1 MPATP
6 PSLNWKPLAIACCAV
21 ALCSLAACG
30 GGGGSTVSL
39 ANPPNGAVNNL
50 GGPGGG
56 PSVTQSPYLLF
67 ANDYIRYAT
76 QTNGAY
82 VHSIQGGD
90 IYAQTSGD
98 TYGFYDSSQA
108 DANRT
113 GFYNYQ
119 FETSATPAAGDYA
132 QLVFLAPGGS
142 SLDISQA
149 NTLLITLGNTQTPNA
164 GNPATATPPSGHA
177 TDYTIV
183 LSDGNSATSDTCS
196 YNQTLSYV
204 GAGGPLVVGG
214 PSSALG
220 VRNYAIPLS
229 SFTTCS
235 SGSLSGLQSH
245 GLTTVVVVVKGS
257 NNPNLLPNEFDTIA
271 VGTIGFAD
279 WGQSAADVAALSQ

>member
-1 MPATP
+1 MPATQ
-6 PSLNWKPLAIACCAV
+6 PSMNWKPLAIACCAI

-39 ANPPNGAVNNL
+39 ANSPTGGSNNL
-50 GGPGGG
+50 GGGG

-67 ANDYIRYAT
+67 ANDYIRYTAPV
-76 QTNGAY
+76 GGSY
-82 VHSIQGGD
+82 VHSIQGGN
-90 IYAQTSGD
+90 IYAQTSGY
-98 TYGFYDSSQA
+98 TYGFYDSSQS

-119 FETSATPAAGDYA
+119 FETDAAPAAGDYA
-132 QLVFLAPGGS
+132 QLVLLAPGGG

-149 NTLLITLGNTQTPNA
+149 NTMLITLGNTQSPNP

-183 LSDGNSATSDTCS
+183 LTDGNTATSDTCS
-196 YNQTLSYV
+196 YDQTLTYV
-204 GAGGPLVVGG
+204 GVGGPLGVGGVG

-229 SFTTCS
+229 SFTCS

-257 NNPNLLPNEFDTIA
+257 NNPNLQPQEFDTIA
-271 VGTIGFAD
+271 VGTIGFAS
-279 WGQSAADVAALSQ
+279 WAQSAADVTALSQ

>member
-6 PSLNWKPLAIACCAV
+6 PSMNWKPLAIACCAV

-39 ANPPNGAVNNL
+39 ANPSNGGGNNL
-50 GGPGGG
+50 GGGGGG
-56 PSVTQSPYLLF
+56 PTVTQSPYLLF
-67 ANDYIRYAT
+67 ANDYIRYTTPSA
-76 QTNGAY
+76 GAY
-82 VHSIQGGD
+82 VHSIQGGN
-90 IYAQTSGD
+90 IYAQTSGY

-132 QLVFLAPGGS
+132 QLVFLAPGGG

-149 NTLLITLGNTQTPNA
+149 NTLLITMGNTVTPDPTHGNA
-164 GNPATATPPSGHA
+164 TV
-177 TDYTIV
+177 YTIV
-183 LSDGNSATSDTCS
+183 LTDGNSATSDTCS
-196 YNQTLSYV
+196 YNQTLSTV
-204 GAGGPLVVGG
+204 GPGT
-214 PSSALG
+214 PSAEG

-229 SFTTCS
+229 QFTCS
-235 SGSLSGLQSH
+235 SGSLTGLQSH

-257 NNPNLLPNEFDTIA
+257 NNPNLVPNEFDTIA

>member
-6 PSLNWKPLAIACCAV
+6 PSMNWKPLAIACCAV

-39 ANPPNGAVNNL
+39 ANPSSGGVNNL
-50 GGPGGG
+50 GGGGG
-56 PSVTQSPYLLF
+56 ASVTQSPYLLF
-67 ANDYIRYAT
+67 ASDYIRYAT

-82 VHSIQGGD
+82 VHSIQGGN

-98 TYGFYDSSQA
+98 TYGFYDSSQS

-119 FETSATPAAGDYA
+119 FETSAAPAASDYA
-132 QLVFLAPGGS
+132 QLVFLAPGGG

-149 NTLLITLGNTQTPNA
+149 NTLLITLGNTQTPNP
-164 GNPATATPPSGHA
+164 GSATPPTSPSGHA

-196 YNQTLSYV
+196 YDQTLSYI
-204 GAGGPLVVGG
+204 GAGGPLVPGG

-229 SFTTCS
+229 SFTCS

-257 NNPNLLPNEFDTIA
+257 NNPNLVANEFDTIA
-271 VGTIGFAD
+271 VGTIGFAN
-279 WGQSAADVAALSQ
+279 WGQSAADVTALSQ